1 MKGGVFI
8 SFLVHALVIAGGIR
22 LFGMTLPNADAIEMP
37 VLDID
42 LVTIDESTNISPV
55 TAKAELDEEATEVPE
70 DEVSAPNAAPPPP
83 AEEVVIPE
91 AETPPPKKDAEAEK
105 KPEVKPAPKA
115 KEEDFQSALQ
125 QLMAEANKAPKQQR
139 QANAEKATNLKD
151 VPDAAPRK
159 GYGDMKRMT
168 ATVKDFIT
176 AQLTSNNCWT
186 DQEDMADA
194 RRLRATIRVRFGRDG
209 HFLGTP
215 QLIEPSREPSGDPPL
230 QVFVQRAR
238 IALEMCNKIG
248 FRVPAEYFEA
258 QPAQYIDIVFLP

>member
-1 MKGGVFI
+1 MKGGFFL
-8 SFLVHALVIAGGIR
+8 SLLVHVIVIVGGIR
-22 LFGMTLPNADAIEMP
+22 FFGMTLPNADAVEMP
-37 VLDID
+37 VIDID
-42 LVTIDESTNISPV
+42 LVTIAETTNQAPV
-55 TAKAELDEEATEVPE
+55 TAKAELDEEAMEVQE
-70 DEVSAPNAAPPPP
+70 DEINTPNAAPPPP
-83 AEEVVIPE
+83 PDEVALPT

-105 KPEVKPAPKA
+105 KPDVKPAPKP

-125 QLMAEANKAPKQQR
+125 QLMAEANKAPKQSR
-139 QANAEKATNLKD
+139 AANAEKATNLKD

-168 ATVKDFIT
+168 ATVKDFI
-176 AQLTSNNCWT
+176 ASQLTSNNCWT
-186 DQEDMADA
+186 DQEDMADS

-248 FRVPAEYFEA
+248 FRVPAEYFEV

>member
-8 SFLVHALVIAGGIR
+8 SFLIHALIIVGGIR
-22 LFGMTLPNADAIEMP
+22 LFGMTLPNADAIEMA
-37 VLDID
+37 VLDVD
-42 LVTIDESTNISPV
+42 LVTIDETTNVAPV

-70 DEVSAPNAAPPPP
+70 DEVSTPNSAAPAP
-83 AEEVVIPE
+83 EEVVIPE
-91 AETPPPKKDAEAEK
+91 AETPPPPKKDAEAEK
-105 KPEVKPAPKA
+105 KDVKPAPKP

-125 QLMAEANKAPKQQR
+125 QLMAEANKAPKQSR
-139 QANAEKATNLKD
+139 SASAEKATNLKD

-176 AQLTSNNCWT
+176 SQLTSNNCWT

-209 HFLGTP
+209 HFLGAP

-248 FRVPAEYFEA
+248 FRVPAEYFEV